1 MLLSVSSNMTTP
13 LLQRFQPVERGKL
26 GDSATRKLPCT
37 WSRRKSLAFLFQK
50 FYQANLPF
58 TSIQIPECHGTSEMS
73 ESRKMQAEGLDKA
86 TVIYIGKDC
95 QVVLVKWA
103 WTVIS
108 LKAHVIFC
116 VGVHFPVMLTNQ
128 VQHRCTILDWLY
140 WENC

>member
-13 LLQRFQPVERGKL
+13 LLQRFQPVERDKL

-50 FYQANLPF
+50 FYKANISF

-95 QVVLVKWA
+95 QEDGK
-103 WTVIS
+103 S
-108 LKAHVIFC
+108 LSCIHC
-116 VGVHFPVMLTNQ
+116 VWESCSCEVSINSHFFKSTCNLLCWSSLSCDAN
-128 VQHRCTILDWLY
+128 
-140 WENC
+140 